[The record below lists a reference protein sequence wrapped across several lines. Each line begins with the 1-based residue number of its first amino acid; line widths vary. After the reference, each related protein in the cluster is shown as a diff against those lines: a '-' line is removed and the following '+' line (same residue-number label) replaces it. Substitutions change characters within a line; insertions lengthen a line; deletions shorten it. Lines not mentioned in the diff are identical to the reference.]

1 MVVLR
6 LEAEDEMATNGPR
19 AIGYIRRSS
28 RVNLEPGMSWELQVN
43 AIHALAARYG
53 VEDLELLWDWGK
65 SGGAEKRHLRA
76 GWAELHHRLETGSVQ
91 LIFGYA
97 ADRMARSLLDLLTF
111 YRACE
116 AAGAKVVYHD
126 GGEQDFR
133 TPEGKLRL
141 QVMGSVAEFQRA
153 QTVEKAKA
161 MHRIRRARGER
172 VGRAP
177 YGSREG
183 DRADL
188 VVVAFREVGSFTGT
202 ARRLNEWGVPSFLGR
217 LWRSSAVEAVLRRE
231 APELIPPTARARS
244 RPVSRF
250 GFTFYHLLRDSSGHI
265 LTATHDH
272 GAVVYRCGQGEVD
285 PTHPRPTGVSQR
297 RILPWAMAEAARLRL
312 PTELAEVREHDEA
325 RRTELAGKRERWL
338 EMYAEGILDKA
349 ARDRRL
355 AEIDA
360 ALDALD
366 ASTTLVEIP
375 AIDWSWEP
383 KTLNNV
389 LTALWSYIQ
398 LDERMRPTEAI
409 WRVPEWRDP
418 DDPRDRP

>member
-1 MVVLR
+1 
-6 LEAEDEMATNGPR
+6 
-19 AIGYIRRSS
+19 
-28 RVNLEPGMSWELQVN
+28 
-43 AIHALAARYG
+43 
-53 VEDLELLWDWGK
+53 
-65 SGGAEKRHLRA
+65 
-76 GWAELHHRLETGSVQ
+76 
-91 LIFGYA
+91 
-97 ADRMARSLLDLLTF
+97 
-111 YRACE
+111 
-116 AAGAKVVYHD
+116 
-126 GGEQDFR
+126 
-133 TPEGKLRL
+133 
-141 QVMGSVAEFQRA
+141 
-153 QTVEKAKA
+153 

-202 ARRLNEWGVPSFLGR
+202 ARRLNERGVPSFLGR

-250 GFTFYHLLRDSSGHI
+250 GFTFYHLLRDGPGHI

-285 PTHPRPTGVSQR
+285 PTHPRPIGVSQG
-297 RILPWAMAEAARLRL
+297 RILPWAMSEAARLRL

-325 RRTELAGKRERWL
+325 RRTELAAKRERWL

-355 AEIDA
+355 AEIDT

-383 KTLNNV
+383 KALNNV
-389 LTALWSYIQ
+389 LTALWSHIQ
-398 LDERMRPTEAI
+398 LDERMRPLEAI

-418 DDPRDRP
+418 DDPVRPAEGHAPGDWP